1 MVETKG
7 TNTQVG
13 YDDTVY
19 NVTVTV
25 YDDRSGQLKATVAYE
40 GITDGSAPLFQNT
53 WTPAPVPVV
62 IKGTKVLEGRDLEEG
77 EFHFQI
83 HDSHGTLIAN
93 GKNDAEGNILFGTI
107 SFPVEG
113 TYVLTV
119 SEVEGELDYVT
130 YDTNTFTVTVEV
142 SNNNGVLSAEVTYPE
157 VAVEFVNTYKEP
169 PTVTPDT
176 GDNAPI
182 MIMVVI
188 MVISA
193 AAVVIL
199 LLQLRKKRS

>member
-1 MVETKG
+1 M
-7 TNTQVG
+7 
-13 YDDTVY
+13 
-19 NVTVTV
+19 
-25 YDDRSGQLKATVAYE
+25 
-40 GITDGSAPLFQNT
+40 
-53 WTPAPVPVV
+53 
-62 IKGTKVLEGRDLEEG
+62 
-77 EFHFQI
+77 
-83 HDSHGTLIAN
+83 
-93 GKNDAEGNILFGTI
+93 
-107 SFPVEG
+107 
-113 TYVLTV
+113 LTV